1 MSDLT
6 TVGKKITK
14 RDAPLKVTGGA
25 TYIQDLK
32 IPGMLYGGILYSK
45 YAHAKI
51 LKLDTTRA
59 ERLPGVM
66 AVITAAD
73 VPNNF
78 RFGIMKDNPPLKGG
92 RVRSTRDEIAAVAAV
107 SAEIAAAALEL
118 IEVEYEEL
126 PGIFDPL
133 EAMKE
138 GAPLVHEEMKS
149 NILKMPWKLICGDV
163 EAAKKESAYVVSDT
177 FRTQWVTHCCLGTS
191 GCIAALDT
199 SNNLTMYSNTQI
211 PSLAQNDYIEA
222 LAAFG
227 LKGRRVRIIQ
237 CTIGGGFGSKLDTYA
252 YEYIA
257 ILLAM
262 KTRKPVKFI
271 FSREEE
277 FFATSPR
284 QCSITKISQGCD
296 KDGRLTFR
304 EMEMVLDNGA
314 YTSWGA
320 TTPSVMM
327 MPISSL
333 YKVPNIKY
341 VAQCVYT
348 NNTYCQ
354 AMRGYGNPQATFA
367 IESSL
372 DQLAEK
378 AGLDP
383 YELRFRNANEPGEL
397 TPQNFQVT
405 SCGMK
410 ECMAEVVKRL
420 DWKGKKGNGN
430 GRGVGMA
437 SLIHVGGGARVYK
450 SDGCGTIIK
459 MDDRGKVDVL
469 TGATEIGQGSETVLA
484 QIVAEVLGVPID
496 DINVINNDTDVCPWD
511 VGAHASR
518 STFVA
523 GNSALGAARKIRE
536 QMLAV
541 AAQNMGEDPAS
552 LDIKNG
558 VVFSR
563 NDKEKSLPLSKVLR
577 KVHYTSGG
585 KMFMAEHFYDPP
597 NENFDKEFK
606 GNLSV
611 SYAYGVHGVEVEVD
625 RETGQV
631 KILNYIAAHDV
642 GKAINP
648 MLLEGQIYGGGL
660 MGIGYALGETM
671 IYEKGRLK
679 NGNFLDYKMP
689 TAKDVPPVQ
698 AVIVETDEQAGPFGA
713 KGIGEPGLVPTAPAI
728 ANAIYDAVGVRIKDL
743 PITPE
748 KVLRALQEK
757 AQADTGRSGA

>member
-1 MSDLT
+1 
-6 TVGKKITK
+6 
-14 RDAPLKVTGGA
+14 
-25 TYIQDLK
+25 
-32 IPGMLYGGILYSK
+32 
-45 YAHAKI
+45 
-51 LKLDTTRA
+51 
-59 ERLPGVM
+59 
-66 AVITAAD
+66 
-73 VPNNF
+73 
-78 RFGIMKDNPPLKGG
+78 
-92 RVRSTRDEIAAVAAV
+92 
-107 SAEIAAAALEL
+107 
-118 IEVEYEEL
+118 
-126 PGIFDPL
+126 
-133 EAMKE
+133 
-138 GAPLVHEEMKS
+138 
-149 NILKMPWKLICGDV
+149 
-163 EAAKKESAYVVSDT
+163 
-177 FRTQWVTHCCLGTS
+177 
-191 GCIAALDT
+191 
-199 SNNLTMYSNTQI
+199 
-211 PSLAQNDYIEA
+211 
-222 LAAFG
+222 
-227 LKGRRVRIIQ
+227 
-237 CTIGGGFGSKLDTYA
+237 
-252 YEYIA
+252 
-257 ILLAM
+257 
-262 KTRKPVKFI
+262 
-271 FSREEE
+271 
-277 FFATSPR
+277 
-284 QCSITKISQGCD
+284 
-296 KDGRLTFR
+296 
-304 EMEMVLDNGA
+304 
-314 YTSWGA
+314 
-320 TTPSVMM
+320 
-327 MPISSL
+327 
-333 YKVPNIKY
+333 
-341 VAQCVYT
+341 
-348 NNTYCQ
+348 
-354 AMRGYGNPQATFA
+354 
-367 IESSL
+367 
-372 DQLAEK
+372 
-378 AGLDP
+378 
-383 YELRFRNANEPGEL
+383 FRNANEPGEL
-397 TPQNFQVT
+397 TRQNFQVT

-469 TGATEIGQGSETVLA
+469 TGATEIGQGSETVIA